1 MQRQLVLYTLGTALA
16 ILLGC
21 ASKVLVP
28 PQVDLRLYDTVGIIV
43 FTSNA
48 TGNLEEFATQK
59 FIETVQAAQP
69 GARILEFGREEQVLG
84 AIGRDDLDLEAMR
97 AIGQEWGVEAVFA
110 GYLEVT
116 DVKPDLRLTTLVK
129 SMSLSADVAASLRV
143 RLVETD
149 SGATAWTSSAS
160 GQAPVAHVHIV
171 SHGPVDFGATD
182 PERAYGELVSGL
194 VSSVAGDF
202 YARWQ
207 RL

>member
-1 MQRQLVLYTLGTALA
+1 MKRPLVLYALGTALA

-28 PQVDLRLYDTVGIIV
+28 PQVDLGLYDTVGIIV

-69 GARILEFGREEQVLG
+69 GVRILELGGEERVLG
-84 AIGRDDLDLEAMR
+84 AIGHDDLDFEAVR
-97 AIGQEWGVEAVFA
+97 AIGQEWGVDAVFA
-110 GYLEVT
+110 GRLEVT
-116 DVKPDLRLTTLVK
+116 DVKPDLHLATLVK
-129 SMSLSADVAASLRV
+129 SMSLSADVAASLRA
-143 RLVETD
+143 RLVETG
-149 SGATAWTSSAS
+149 SGATVWTNSAS

-171 SHGPVDFGATD
+171 SHGPVDFSATD
-182 PERAYGELVSGL
+182 PERAYGRLVYGL
-194 VSSVAGDF
+194 VSSVAADF